1 MKSEESLQLAKN
13 WLEMAEPVLFS
24 FVQNHDPY
32 IPRKNEKKAK
42 KQEKTK
48 KTFTL
53 IAESFWAY
61 LFEPFFTK
69 RLWTFISLLLCYPLK
84 FEFLLMK
91 LMKRPGGETEAGIY
105 FQQLRK

>member
-1 MKSEESLQLAKN
+1 MK
-13 WLEMAEPVLFS
+13 
-24 FVQNHDPY
+24 
-32 IPRKNEKKAK
+32 KKVK

-48 KTFTL
+48 KKNLLLNLFFRSL
-53 IAESFWAY
+53 F
-61 LFEPFFTK
+61 FEPFFTK